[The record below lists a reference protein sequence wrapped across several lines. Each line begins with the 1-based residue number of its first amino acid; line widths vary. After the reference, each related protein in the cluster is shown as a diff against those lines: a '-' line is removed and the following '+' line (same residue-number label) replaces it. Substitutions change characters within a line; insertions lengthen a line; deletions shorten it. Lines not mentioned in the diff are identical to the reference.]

1 MRYLTCLALTLVT
14 VAAAASTYAARTATT
29 AAQSGYLAASQSAR
43 VTQVDLMR
51 AAHIEDLP
59 QRLEMLES
67 FLQRPMRD
75 ELRPT
80 LLRMIVSTCRELGDF
95 EAVTFYGEEAL
106 RANPSDGGVLIELT
120 AAYADAENPDLDRG
134 VDYAERAMKA
144 LDVAAEQMGE
154 EGESR
159 LAPYRAFLLNNW
171 GWLLYRRGE
180 VDQAEMMLVEASNNR
195 KEPRVYIRLGTLRKG
210 AGRLSDA
217 KEDFAMALALSSG
230 ENPEARSAIEE
241 IIAAEG
247 GAEADLEAI
256 VEEKRREIA
265 SMKKEAMAQQSRVEP
280 KPAPAFTVTTLDG
293 AEVSLDE
300 LRDSVVVLDF
310 WATWCGPCRRE
321 LPMVQRTYEDFKE
334 KNVAVLAVSV
344 DSDTSAV
351 RPYAAKHNLTLPIAF
366 GRELG
371 GTYGASSIP
380 MLVVIDGGGQI
391 RYVHRG
397 YHPDLEEVLPEEI
410 KELLEEL

>member
-1 MRYLTCLALTLVT
+1 MRYLTFLALALVM
-14 VAAAASTYAARTATT
+14 VAGAASTCAARMGTAG
-29 AAQSGYLAASQSAR
+29 AQSGHLAAAQSAR

-51 AAHIEDLP
+51 ASHIEDLP
-59 QRLEMLES
+59 QRLELLEG

-75 ELRPT
+75 DLRPM
-80 LLRMIVSTCRELGDF
+80 LLRMIVSTCRQLGDF
-95 EAVTFYGEEAL
+95 VAVTFYGEEAL
-106 RANPSDGGVLIELT
+106 RTNPSDGGVLIELT
-120 AAYADAENPDLDRG
+120 AAYAEAETSDLDQG
-134 VDYAERAMKA
+134 IDYAKRAMKT
-144 LDVAAEQMGE
+144 LDAAAEQMGE
-154 EGESR
+154 QGEER

-180 VDQAEMMLVEASNNR
+180 VDQAEMMLVEASNSR
-195 KEPRVYIRLGTLRKG
+195 KEPGVYIRLGTLRKS

-247 GAEADLEAI
+247 GGEADLEAI

-265 SMKKEAMAQQSRVEP
+265 NIKKEAMAQQSRVEP
-280 KPAPAFTVTTLDG
+280 KPAPAFTVMTLDG
-293 AEVSLDE
+293 TEVSLDE
-300 LRDSVVVLDF
+300 LRGSVVVLDF

-321 LPMVQRTYEDFKE
+321 LPIIQRTYEDFKD
-334 KNVAVLAVSV
+334 KNVTVLAVSV
-344 DSDTSAV
+344 NSDTSAV

-371 GTYGASSIP
+371 GAYGASSIP
-380 MLVVIDGGGQI
+380 TLVVIDGRGQI
-391 RYVHRG
+391 RYVHIG

-410 KELLEEL
+410 RELLEEL

>member
-1 MRYLTCLALTLVT
+1 MRT
-14 VAAAASTYAARTATT
+14 
-29 AAQSGYLAASQSAR
+29 
-43 VTQVDLMR
+43 
-51 AAHIEDLP
+51 AHIEDLP
-59 QRLEMLES
+59 QRLEVLES

-75 ELRPT
+75 ELRPM

-120 AAYADAENPDLDRG
+120 AAYAEAENPDLDRG
-134 VDYAERAMKA
+134 IDYAKRAMKA

-154 EGESR
+154 KGESR
-159 LAPYRAFLLNNW
+159 LAPYKAFLLNNW

-195 KEPRVYIRLGTLRKG
+195 KEPRVYIRLGTLRKD

-217 KEDFAMALALSSG
+217 KDDFAMALALSAG

-241 IIAAEG
+241 IIATEG

-265 SMKKEAMAQQSRVEP
+265 NMKVEAMAQQSRVEP
-280 KPAPAFTVTTLDG
+280 KPAPAFKVTTLDG

-321 LPMVQRTYEDFKE
+321 LPMVQKTYEDFKE

-371 GTYGASSIP
+371 GAYGASSIP
-380 MLVVIDGGGQI
+380 MLVVIDGRGQI
-391 RYVHRG
+391 RYVHTG

-410 KELLEEL
+410 KGLLEEL